1 MLPGKSGGSRQLE
14 LGTASSGA
22 IASADGSD
30 EFGLP
35 RSDSAQLS
43 QRELL
48 ALCDCTRD
56 CFSWHGGVLA
66 LLSNFLGCFS
76 LSLLPE

>member
-1 MLPGKSGGSRQLE
+1 MLPGKSGSRQLE

-30 EFGLP
+30 EFGLL
-35 RSDSAQLS
+35 RSDPAQIS

-48 ALCDCTRD
+48 ALCDCSRD
-56 CFSWHGGVLA
+56 CFFWHSGVLA
-66 LLSNFLGCFS
+66 LLSNLLHCFS
-76 LSLLPE
+76 LSLLLE